1 MVYIKMAMTTFYKIR
16 YKDDPEKYI
25 KGTPAYQSF
34 DKSGR
39 TFQTLGQLRTFLT
52 GVMNEDSNYS
62 KYHAGEHR
70 NRVAN
75 WEIVELE
82 VTEKDVKAVHEVI
95 TAKKLK
101 EMLMK

>member
-1 MVYIKMAMTTFYKIR
+1 MTTYYKIR

-39 TFQTLGQLRTFLT
+39 IFQTLGQLRSFLT
-52 GVMNEDSNYS
+52 GVMNNDSYYTRKGDTS
-62 KYHAGEHR
+62 H
-70 NRVAN
+70 NRVAD
-75 WEIVELE
+75 WEVVEYEL
-82 VTEKDVKAVHEVI
+82 TEKEVKGIHEVI

-101 EMLMK
+101 ELLMR